1 MLFKFMRKAVDNIMN
16 QITSQL
22 KSVQDQ
28 VESPVKNLVSVIT
41 GGAWVG
47 TDADAMA
54 NEIATKVVP
63 MVADL
68 LAAIGGMH
76 TGISQAAQLIEN
88 TDTKAHGVVD
98 ELVGVFG
105 SIF

>member
-1 MLFKFMRKAVDNIMN
+1 MLFKFIRKAVDGPLN
-16 QITSQL
+16 QIMGQL

-28 VESPVKNLVSVIT
+28 VESPVKSLVGVIT

-54 NEIATKVVP
+54 NEITTKVVP
-63 MVADL
+63 MIADL
-68 LAAIGGMH
+68 LAAIGGMN
-76 TGISQAAQLIEN
+76 TGITQAANLIES
-88 TDTKAHGVVD
+88 TDAKAHGVVE